1 MNYSLL
7 GHLETISPRPVLM
20 IAGENAM
27 TRGMT
32 EAIYERIGAAKELV
46 IVPDANHVDL
56 YDDVA
61 KIPFDRIA
69 GFFNEGLK

>member
-1 MNYSLL
+1 
-7 GHLETISPRPVLM
+7 
-20 IAGENAM
+20 M